1 MRKQLKTT
9 RLPTRKNFGS
19 TKYSGEKIWD
29 PRNTNKKI
37 FWTDEIPTRENLG
50 PTKYPRRHDGTMA
63 LDPRDPQLHASH
75 EIQHAPSRTNLTH
88 VNPTKRFIPLGEWF
102 LCKECK
108 AYLNWYHDW
117 LNFSRINVVKKWIE
131 SIEK

>member
-37 FWTDEIPTRENLG
+37 FWTDEIPTRENLE

-75 EIQHAPSRTNLTH
+75 EI
-88 VNPTKRFIPLGEWF
+88 
-102 LCKECK
+102 
-108 AYLNWYHDW
+108 
-117 LNFSRINVVKKWIE
+117 
-131 SIEK
+131 